1 MCIHSYSTTR
11 QTRQAH
17 LQWKSHLL
25 LLHFLEWALS
35 AFPHLF
41 WFKWQVFP
49 VFTHGS
55 ERAITLSFW
64 KLTRPLGIALLAR
77 TFLLWISYV
86 FPVFKVVRN
95 PLFFHGNSISCF
107 YKKTKVLCQVL
118 HELMF
123 SLSLSQYHYTTCKQE
138 SFVNIPQSYTYLQ
151 SIMDVVLSNCLHF
164 LRQFPFLQKNIHG
177 MKKNCVFLTQF
188 LFSFG
193 LNLIRFLPVYR
204 RSLVQILIWHVE
216 CVLFFLSWFSFAR
229 WVSSVV
235 YFTRHAS
242 WFQKNS
248 KKFLLWVDE

>member
-1 MCIHSYSTTR
+1 M
-11 QTRQAH
+11 
-17 LQWKSHLL
+17 
-25 LLHFLEWALS
+25 
-35 AFPHLF
+35 
-41 WFKWQVFP
+41 
-49 VFTHGS
+49 
-55 ERAITLSFW
+55 
-64 KLTRPLGIALLAR
+64 
-77 TFLLWISYV
+77 
-86 FPVFKVVRN
+86 RN

-204 RSLVQILIWHVE
+204 RGLVQILIWHVE
-216 CVLFFLSWFSFAR
+216 CVLFFLS
-229 WVSSVV
+229 
-235 YFTRHAS
+235 
-242 WFQKNS
+242 
-248 KKFLLWVDE
+248 